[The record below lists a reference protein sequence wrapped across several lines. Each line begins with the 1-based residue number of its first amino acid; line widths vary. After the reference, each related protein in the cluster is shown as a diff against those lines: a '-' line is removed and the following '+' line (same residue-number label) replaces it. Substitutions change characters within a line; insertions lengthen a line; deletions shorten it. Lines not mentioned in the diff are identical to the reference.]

1 MNQRDRIRIAQI
13 LREAEGYLELSL
25 PRHAL
30 TALER
35 AESTGHINSHALYL
49 RGEALREL
57 HQFAEAIGPLT
68 QAAELAPSNVHIWL
82 ALGWC
87 QKRNGRLDLAIES
100 LQQAAEIDSQ
110 QAIISYNL
118 ACYWCLAKNKRQALE
133 HLARAFD
140 LDPNYRDLVPQEHD
154 FDALRDD
161 PDFQA
166 LVYSSV

>member
-25 PRHAL
+25 PRQAL
-30 TALER
+30 AALER
-35 AESTGHINSHALYL
+35 AESSGLMNSHGLYL

-57 HQFAEAIGPLT
+57 QQYAAAILPLT

-82 ALGWC
+82 AIGWC
-87 QKRNGRLDLAIES
+87 QKRNGRLDLAIEA

-118 ACYWCLAKNKRQALE
+118 ACYWCLANNKRQALE

-140 LDPNYRDLVPQEHD
+140 LDPNYRDLVPNEHD
-154 FDALRDD
+154 FDGLRSDR
-161 PDFQA
+161 DFQS

>member
-30 TALER
+30 EALQR
-35 AESTGHINSHALYL
+35 AESLGLINSHGLYL

-57 HQFAEAIGPLT
+57 QQFSDAIGPLT
-68 QAAELAPSNVHIWL
+68 QAAELAPSNVQIWL

-87 QKRNGRLDLAIES
+87 QKRAGRIDLAIEA
-100 LQQAAEIDSQ
+100 LEQAEDIDAQ
-110 QAIISYNL
+110 QAIIPYNL
-118 ACYWCLAKNKRQALE
+118 ACYWCLAKNKQQTLE

-140 LDPNYRDLVPQEHD
+140 LDPNYRDLVPKEAD

-166 LVYSSV
+166 LLYSSV